1 MQNLRGA
8 IRVFTILMALSCL
21 FYLSFTF
28 VANGID
34 KDAKTYANDYAN
46 RKAVVD
52 SANKVCHGDAVK
64 VKNYLDSIRQRRE
77 EFFLSDSIANENV
90 YNLGLIKYTGA
101 QVRQHA
107 INLGLDLKGGM
118 NVTMEIS
125 VPEIIRAMSNYD
137 KSPEF
142 NKAVS
147 DAIEMSKSQQGT
159 FVELFGRA
167 FEKNNPNAKL
177 AAFFQTVEL
186 KTKIPF
192 NSTNAEV
199 EKVLQNEA
207 NESVKRAKLILEQ
220 RINKFGVAQPSIQLM
235 GNSGRIL
242 IELPGVKDKNRVRKL
257 LQGTANLEFWET
269 FENGEIANA
278 LISADDKAGKI
289 ITGTDSTKTEKN
301 DSAKIVEEK
310 KAEDKKVAGVKEIK
324 GKNVKGKN
332 AQSKTAKAAEPE
344 TKVAAEDTSKKG
356 GDLLSKINEKDK
368 KDTTKNKLAGKENLS
383 DKQKNHPILSLLQLN
398 LDRDKNGQF
407 IPRQGPVVGFAV
419 AKDTGRINTL
429 LHMKRVVEIL
439 PKNVR
444 FYWGVKPMKG
454 STAHELY
461 AIRVSSRDGRAAME
475 GDVVTDTRTEFNQ
488 QNGGNP
494 EISMTMNAD
503 GAHRWKTL
511 THDNIGKCIA
521 IVLDNNVY
529 SAPRVNGEIP
539 NGRSSITGNFTINE
553 ANDLVNV
560 LAIGKLPAP
569 ARIVQETVVGPTL
582 GQEAINN
589 GMLSFIVALIV
600 VLIYMAFYYNRAGIV
615 ADIALLVNVF
625 FIMGVLTSLGA
636 ILTLPGIAGIV
647 LTIALSVDANILI
660 FERVREELREGKGV
674 ALAVSEGY
682 RHAMSSILDSNLT
695 TLILGIILFI
705 FGSGPVQG
713 FATTLIIGI
722 LSSLFCA
729 IFITRIIFDRMLKK
743 SDAAIKFSVPATE
756 NLLRN
761 AKFDFVGKRKYFYI
775 FSSTI
780 ILIGLIFFVKKG
792 GFNLGVDFQGGRT
805 YQIRFDKP
813 VNVEAVRN
821 ALKVNFGAE
830 PEVKTFG
837 SSNQVKVTTT
847 YLIAENG
854 PAIDDKVEK
863 ALETGL
869 KTIQP
874 DFTPN
879 MIMSSIKVGPS
890 IAKDIVYASLL
901 AIFFS
906 CVLMFLFIL
915 VRFKKWQYGLG
926 AVAALFHDVLVVM
939 SCYVIFDGILP
950 FSLEIGQDFVAALLT
965 VMGYSMTDTVVVFD
979 RIREF
984 LTQKQSMTRVEQHN
998 MINYALNSTLTRTI
1012 NTSAITFFVLL
1023 AIFIF
1028 GGDVIRGF
1036 AFALLIGVV
1045 IGTYSSL
1052 CIATPIVVDFDKK
1065 DEGLV
1070 KK

>member
-34 KDAKTYANDYAN
+34 KDAKTYAENFIN
-46 RKAVVD
+46 RQSVKD
-52 SANKVCHGDAVK
+52 SATKAAHGDEAK
-64 VKNYLDSIRQRRE
+64 IKAYLDSTRSRRE

-125 VPEIIRAMSNYD
+125 VPEIIRAMSNYNPT
-137 KSPEF
+137 PEF
-142 NKAVS
+142 NKSVN
-147 DAIEMSKSQQGT
+147 DAIEMAKTQQGT

-167 FEKNNPNAKL
+167 FEKNSPNAKL

-192 NSTNAEV
+192 NSTNQEV
-199 EKVLQNEA
+199 LKVLANEA

-235 GNSGRIL
+235 GNTGRIL

-269 FENGEIANA
+269 YESGELDNA
-278 LISADDKAGKI
+278 LIAADDKLGKLLNGVD
-289 ITGTDSTKTEKN
+289 TTKLVKADTTIKFTEEPVLDAKGKPKKDKN
-301 DSAKIVEEK
+301 GKAIVK
-310 KAEDKKVAGVKEIK
+310 RTEIK
-324 GKNVKGKN
+324 KEVSDTTNKKGTL
-332 AQSKTAKAAEPE
+332 AEQLSKKEKT
-344 TKVAAEDTSKKG
+344 DTSKGKLKG
-356 GDLLSKINEKDK
+356 GKD
-368 KDTTKNKLAGKENLS
+368 NAENM
-383 DKQKNHPILSLLQLN
+383 KNHPLLAVFQLN
-398 LDRDKNGQF
+398 LGRDKNNQYV
-407 IPRQGPVVGFAV
+407 PQPGPIVGFAAV
-419 AKDTGRINTL
+419 KDTAKVNAYL
-429 LHMKRVVEIL
+429 KMKRIREIL
-439 PKNVR
+439 PPNVR
-444 FYWGVKPMKG
+444 FFWGVKAMKG

-461 AIRVSSRDGRAAME
+461 AIRVTSRDGRAALE

-488 QNGGNP
+488 QSGGNP

-503 GAHRWKTL
+503 GANRWRLL
-511 THDNIGKCIA
+511 TKANIGKCIA
-521 IVLDNNVY
+521 IVLDDNVY

-589 GMLSFIVALIV
+589 GLLSFIVALIV

-660 FERVREELREGKGV
+660 FERVREELREGKGI

-729 IFITRIIFDRMLKK
+729 IFITRIIFDRMLKRQ
-743 SDAAIKFSVPATE
+743 DAAIKFSIPATE
-756 NLLRN
+756 NLLRG

-780 ILIGLIFFVKKG
+780 ILIGLVFFVKKG

-813 VNVEAVRN
+813 VKVEDVRN
-821 ALKVNFGAE
+821 ALKVSFGAE

-847 YLIAENG
+847 YLITESS

-869 KTIQP
+869 LKIQP
-874 DFTPN
+874 DFK
-879 MIMSSIKVGPS
+879 MSQVMSSIKVGPS

-915 VRFKKWQYGLG
+915 IRFKKWQYGLG

-984 LTQKQSMTRVEQHN
+984 LTQKQSMTKTEQHN

-1065 DEGLV
+1065 DDALV

>member
-34 KDAKTYANDYAN
+34 KDAKTYADDYAG

-64 VKNYLDSIRQRRE
+64 VKSYLDSIRQRRE

-90 YNLGLIKYTGA
+90 YSLGIIKYTGA

-137 KSPEF
+137 KSAEF
-142 NKAVS
+142 NKAVA
-147 DAIEMSKSQQGT
+147 DANEMSKSQQGT

-192 NSTNAEV
+192 NSTNQEV
-199 EKVLQNEA
+199 LKVLQNEA

-289 ITGTDSTKTEKN
+289 LTGTDSTATTKT
-301 DSAKIVEEK
+301 DSTKKAEEK
-310 KAEDKKVAGVKEIK
+310 KADEKKVADVKGGKDKKVK
-324 GKNVKGKN
+324 GKALKAADKDSV
-332 AQSKTAKAAEPE
+332 KTAAA
-344 TKVAAEDTSKKG
+344 DTSKKG

-368 KDTTKNKLAGKENLS
+368 KDTTKAKLNGKESLA
-383 DKQKNHPILSLLQLN
+383 DKQKNHPILSILQLN
-398 LDRDKNGQF
+398 LDRDKNGQYV
-407 IPRQGPVVGFAV
+407 PRQGPVVGFAV
-419 AKDTGRINTL
+419 AKDTGKINTL
-429 LHMKRVVEIL
+429 LHMKRVLEIL

-461 AIRVSSRDGRAAME
+461 AIRVSSREGRAAME

-503 GAHRWKTL
+503 GAHRWRTL

-589 GMLSFIVALIV
+589 GLLSFIVALIV

-660 FERVREELREGKGV
+660 FERVREELREGKGI

-729 IFITRIIFDRMLKK
+729 IFITRIIFDRMLKAPN
-743 SDAAIKFSVPATE
+743 AAIKFSVPATE

-780 ILIGLIFFVKKG
+780 ILIGLVFFVKKG

-805 YQIRFDKP
+805 FQVRFDKP
-813 VNVEAVRN
+813 VNVEKVRA

-837 SSNQVKVTTT
+837 SSNQVKITTT
-847 YLIAENG
+847 YLITENK
-854 PAIDDKVEK
+854 PAADSLVEK

-869 KTIQP
+869 KTIQS
-874 DFTPN
+874 DFN
-879 MIMSSIKVGPS
+879 ANKMIMSSIKVGPS

-984 LTQKQSMTRVEQHN
+984 LTQKQSMTRAEQHN

-1065 DEGLV
+1065 DEALL

>member
-1 MQNLRGA
+1 MQNLKGA
-8 IRVFTILMALSCL
+8 IRAFTILMALSCL

-34 KDAKTYANDYAN
+34 KNAKNYADEYVN
-46 RKAVVD
+46 RSAVQETAKKVSHDDPARFKA
-52 SANKVCHGDAVK
+52 
-64 VKNYLDSIRQRRE
+64 YLDSIRERRE

-90 YNLGLIKYTGA
+90 YSLGIIKYTGA

-118 NVTMEIS
+118 NVVMEIS
-125 VPEIIRAMSNYD
+125 VPEIVNAMSNRNPD
-137 KSPEF
+137 VDF
-142 NKAVS
+142 QRALA
-147 DAIEMSKSQQGT
+147 DATEMAKTQQGT
-159 FVELFGRA
+159 FVELFGKA
-167 FEKNNPNAKL
+167 FEKKNPSTRL

-186 KTKIPF
+186 KNKINF
-192 NSTNAEV
+192 NSSNAEV
-199 EKVLQNEA
+199 LKVLDKEA

-235 GNSGRIL
+235 PNSGRIL

-269 FENGEIANA
+269 FDSGEA
-278 LISADDKAGKI
+278 LSVLSNVNNKLAKMLVP
-289 ITGTDSTKTEKN
+289 EL
-301 DSAKIVEEK
+301 DSAAT
-310 KAEDKKVAGVKEIK
+310 KAHADSLKAKEDTLK
-324 GKNVKGKN
+324 GKQALVKGK
-332 AQSKTAKAAEPE
+332 KPKAAEPAVADTAKDKKSLSDLIK
-344 TKVAAEDTSKKG
+344 TKESKDTSKA
-356 GDLLSKINEKDK
+356 K
-368 KDTTKNKLAGKENLS
+368 KNSSLADQQKKNPLFSVLQPSVDNRGA
-383 DKQKNHPILSLLQLN
+383 PI
-398 LDRDKNGQF
+398 
-407 IPRQGPVVGFAV
+407 QGNPMVGYCL
-419 AKDTGRINTL
+419 AKDTSKFNAYLKMHRIAEL
-429 LHMKRVVEIL
+429 V
-439 PKNVR
+439 PKNMR
-444 FYWGVKPMKG
+444 FYWSVKAEKG
-454 STAHELY
+454 TQAFALY
-461 AIRVSSRDGRAAME
+461 AIRVSSHDGRPAME
-475 GDVVTDTRTEFNQ
+475 GDVVTDSRVEFNQ
-488 QNGGNP
+488 QSGGNP
-494 EISMTMNAD
+494 EISMAMNAD
-503 GAHRWKTL
+503 GAHAWKIL
-511 THDNIGKCIA
+511 THENIGKCIA

-560 LAIGKLPAP
+560 LSIGKLPAP

-582 GQEAINN
+582 GQEAIYD
-589 GMLSFIVALIV
+589 GLLSFVVALIV
-600 VLIYMAFYYNRAGIV
+600 VLIYMAFYYNKAGVV
-615 ADIALLVNVF
+615 AGVALLVNVF

-660 FERVREELREGKGV
+660 FERVREELREGKGI
-674 ALAVSEGY
+674 ALAVTEGY
-682 RHAMSSILDSNLT
+682 KHAMSSILDSNLT

-729 IFITRIIFDRMLKK
+729 IFITRQIFDMMLKK
-743 SDAAIKFSVPATE
+743 PDASIKFSIPATE

-761 AKFDFVGKRKYFYI
+761 AKIDFVGKRKYFYI
-775 FSSTI
+775 FSSVI
-780 ILIGLIFFVKKG
+780 ILAGFGAFLKK

-805 YQIRFDKP
+805 YQVRFSKP
-813 VNVEAVRN
+813 VNVDEVRN
-821 ALKVNFGAE
+821 ALKVDLGSSGL
-830 PEVKTFG
+830 EVKTFG
-837 SSNQVKVTTT
+837 SSNQVKITTT
-847 YLIAENG
+847 YLITEND
-854 PAIDDKVEK
+854 PAMDDKVEK
-863 ALETGL
+863 ALENGL
-869 KTIQP
+869 KKIQP
-874 DFTPN
+874 DFRSDQ
-879 MIMSSIKVGPS
+879 IMSSMKVGPS

-906 CVLMFLFIL
+906 CILMFLFIL

-984 LTQKQSMTRVEQHN
+984 LTQKQTMTRTEQHS

-1023 AIFIF
+1023 AIFVF

-1065 DEGLV
+1065 EEEPV

>member
-1 MQNLRGA
+1 MQNIKGA

-28 VANGID
+28 IANGID
-34 KDAKTYANDYAN
+34 SDAKNYADSYIK
-46 RKAVVD
+46 RKAVID
-52 SANKVCHGDAVK
+52 SAKKVCNNDTAQTRH
-64 VKNYLDSIRQRRE
+64 YLDSLRSKRE
-77 EFFLSDSIANENV
+77 EFYLNDSIANENV
-90 YNLGLIKYTGA
+90 YSLGIIKYTGS

-125 VPEIIRAMSNYD
+125 VSEIVKALSNYNPD
-137 KSPEF
+137 PSFTKSV
-142 NKAVS
+142 N

-159 FVELFGRA
+159 FVELFGKA
-167 FEKNNPNAKL
+167 FERNNPGAKL

-186 KTKIPF
+186 KNKINF
-192 NSTNAEV
+192 TTTNAEV
-199 EKVLQNEA
+199 LKVLNTEA
-207 NESVKRAKLILEQ
+207 DESVKRAKLILEQ

-235 GNSGRIL
+235 PNTGRIL

-269 FENGEIANA
+269 YESNESLTILNNVNEK
-278 LISADDKAGKI
+278 LSKI
-289 ITGTDSTKTEKN
+289 LYAA
-301 DSAKIVEEK
+301 DSAAKTP
-310 KAEDKKVAGVKEIK
+310 ADTTK
-324 GKNVKGKN
+324 GNTDAK
-332 AQSKTAKAAEPE
+332 KTAKA
-344 TKVAAEDTSKKG
+344 G
-356 GDLLSKINEKDK
+356 EKR
-368 KDTTKNKLAGKENLS
+368 DTTKHSLAEEINKKEKGDTSNSKLKGKAE
-383 DKQKNHPILSLLQLN
+383 SLTEMAKKSPLFFTLLN
-398 LDRDKNGQF
+398 PSIQASKDGKGQMA
-407 IPRQGPVVGFAV
+407 IPGPVAGVAL
-419 AKDTGRINTL
+419 AKDTARINTL
-429 LHMKRVVEIL
+429 LKMKRVAELI
-439 PKNVR
+439 PKNMK
-444 FYWGVKPMKG
+444 FFWGVKAEKG
-454 STAHELY
+454 NKKAFDLY
-461 AIRVSSRDGRAAME
+461 VIKVTRRDGRAAME

-488 QNGGNP
+488 QNGGHP
-494 EISMTMNAD
+494 EISMSMNAE
-503 GAHRWKTL
+503 GAHSWRLL
-511 THDNIGKCIA
+511 THDNVGKCIA
-521 IVLDNNVY
+521 IVLDNCVY
-529 SAPRVNGEIP
+529 SAPRVSNEIP
-539 NGRSSITGNFTINE
+539 NGRSSITGDFSINE

-560 LAIGKLPAP
+560 LSIGKLPAP
-569 ARIVQETVVGPTL
+569 AHIVEETVIGPTL
-582 GQEAINN
+582 GQEAINA
-589 GMLSFIVALIV
+589 GFLSFVVALIV
-600 VLIYMAFYYNRAGIV
+600 VLIYMGFYYNRAGLV

-636 ILTLPGIAGIV
+636 VLTLPGIAGIV

-660 FERVREELREGKGV
+660 FERVREELREGKGMV
-674 ALAVSEGY
+674 LAVTEGY
-682 RHAMSSILDSNLT
+682 KHAMSSILDSNLT

-722 LSSLFCA
+722 LSSMFCA
-729 IFITRIIFDRMLKK
+729 IFITRIVFDRMLKK
-743 SDAAIKFSVPATE
+743 PGAIVKFSVPATE
-756 NLLRN
+756 NLLRH
-761 AKFDFVGKRKYFYI
+761 AKIDFVGKRKYFYI

-780 ILIGLIFFVKKG
+780 ILIGLIFFVKNK

-805 YQIRFDKP
+805 FQVRFHKP
-813 VNVEAVRN
+813 VQVADVRG
-821 ALKVNFGAE
+821 ALKVSFGSE

-837 SSNQVKVTTT
+837 SSNQVKITTT
-847 YLIAENG
+847 YLINESSIKA
-854 PAIDDKVEK
+854 DSTVEK

-869 KTIQP
+869 KKVQP
-874 DFTPN
+874 TYDV
-879 MIMSSIKVGPS
+879 MSSTKVGPS

-906 CVLMFLFIL
+906 CILMFLFIL

-939 SCYVIFDGILP
+939 SCYVIFDGVLP

-984 LTQKQSMTRVEQHN
+984 LTQKQSMSKTEQHN

-1012 NTSAITFFVLL
+1012 NTSTITFFVLL
-1023 AIFIF
+1023 SIFVF

-1065 DEGLV
+1065 DDGLV

>member
-1 MQNLRGA
+1 MQNLKGA
-8 IRVFTILMALSCL
+8 IRSFTILMALSCL

-34 KDAKTYANDYAN
+34 KDAKAYAEGFVN
-46 RKAVVD
+46 RKAIQD
-52 SANKVCHGDAVK
+52 SATKYGHGDAARTK
-64 VKNYLDSIRQRRE
+64 SYIDSTRAKRE
-77 EFFLSDSIANENV
+77 EFYLGDSIANENV
-90 YNLGLIKYTGA
+90 YSLGIIKYTGA

-125 VPEIIRAMSNYD
+125 VPEIIKAMSNYNPD
-137 KSPEF
+137 PEF
-142 NKAVS
+142 NKAIA
-147 DAIEMSKSQQGT
+147 DAIEMSKKEQGT
-159 FVELFGRA
+159 FVEIFGRA
-167 FEKNNPNAKL
+167 FEKSNPNAKL

-186 KTKIPF
+186 KSKIPF
-192 NSTNAEV
+192 QSTNPEV
-199 EKVLQNEA
+199 LKVLNNEA

-235 GNSGRIL
+235 PNSGRIL

-269 FENGEIANA
+269 YESGEVINMLSNA
-278 LISADDKAGKI
+278 DEKLGQLYSPAADTSKTEKTDTTKTEEKAGAKMKKGKDGKNAKADAAEAKKDLADTTHKAGSLAEQLNKKEKTATGKDSLKAGKE
-289 ITGTDSTKTEKN
+289 S
-301 DSAKIVEEK
+301 
-310 KAEDKKVAGVKEIK
+310 
-324 GKNVKGKN
+324 
-332 AQSKTAKAAEPE
+332 
-344 TKVAAEDTSKKG
+344 
-356 GDLLSKINEKDK
+356 
-368 KDTTKNKLAGKENLS
+368 LS
-383 DKQKNHPILSLLQLN
+383 DQQKKHPLFAILQPAVG
-398 LDRDKNGQF
+398 RDKEGHPVAQ
-407 IPRQGPVVGFAV
+407 PGPVVGYSL
-419 AKDTGRINTL
+419 AKDTGKVNVY
-429 LHMKRVVEIL
+429 LHMKRVLEIL
-439 PKNVR
+439 PKNLR
-444 FYWGVKPMKG
+444 LFWGVKPEKG
-454 STAHELY
+454 STAYALF

-494 EISMTMNAD
+494 EISMTMNPD
-503 GAHRWKTL
+503 GARRWKQL
-511 THDNIGKCIA
+511 THDNVGKCIA

-560 LAIGKLPAP
+560 LGIGKLPAP
-569 ARIVQETVVGPTL
+569 ARIVEETVVGPTL
-582 GQEAINN
+582 GQEAIND

-600 VLIYMAFYYNRAGIV
+600 VLIYMSFYYNRAGIV
-615 ADIALLVNVF
+615 ADVALLVNVF

-660 FERVREELREGKGV
+660 FERIREELREGKGI
-674 ALAVSEGY
+674 ALAISEGY
-682 RHAMSSILDSNLT
+682 KHAMSSILDSNLT

-722 LSSLFCA
+722 LSSMFCA
-729 IFITRIIFDRMLKK
+729 IFITRLVFDWMLKK
-743 SDAAIKFSVPATE
+743 KEAAIKFSVPATE
-756 NLLRN
+756 NLLRG
-761 AKFDFVGKRKYFYI
+761 AKIDFVGKRKYFYI
-775 FSSTI
+775 FSSAI
-780 ILIGLIFFVKKG
+780 ILVGLIFFVKKG

-813 VNVEAVRN
+813 VSVEAVRS
-821 ALKVNFGAE
+821 ALKVSFGAE

-837 SSNQVKVTTT
+837 TSNQVKITTT
-847 YLIAENG
+847 YLIAETD
-854 PAIDDKVEK
+854 PSIDDKVEK

-869 KTIQP
+869 EKIQP
-874 DFTPN
+874 NFRADQ
-879 MIMSSIKVGPS
+879 IMSSMKVGPS

-906 CVLMFLFIL
+906 CILMFLFIL

-984 LTQKQSMTRVEQHN
+984 LTQKQTMTRAEQHN

-1023 AIFIF
+1023 SIFIF

>member
-8 IRVFTILMALSCL
+8 IRAFTILMALSCL

-34 KDAKTYANDYAN
+34 KDAKAYGENYIN
-46 RKAVVD
+46 RKAVQD
-52 SANKVCHGDAVK
+52 SAAKYSGGDATRK
-64 VKNYLDSIRQRRE
+64 KAYLDSVRGKRE

-90 YNLGLIKYTGA
+90 YSLGIIKYTGA

-125 VPEIIRAMSNYD
+125 VPEIVKAMSNYNPD
-137 KSPEF
+137 VDF
-142 NKAVS
+142 NKAITQ
-147 DAIEMSKSQQGT
+147 AIEMSKTQQGT

-167 FEKNNPNAKL
+167 FEKNNPNSKL

-186 KTKIPF
+186 KNKINF
-192 NSTNAEV
+192 NSTNADV
-199 EKVLQNEA
+199 LKVLSTEA

-220 RINKFGVAQPSIQLM
+220 RINKFGVAQPSIQLLS
-235 GNSGRIL
+235 NTGRIL

-269 FENGEIANA
+269 FESGEVMNA
-278 LISADDKAGKI
+278 LVNADSKLAKTLNETGDSATVNKAKRDSLAAVVKDTLSTSKNSKAVVKAGKNK
-289 ITGTDSTKTEKN
+289 GKVSKTDKVATKTP
-301 DSAKIVEEK
+301 AV
-310 KAEDKKVAGVKEIK
+310 
-324 GKNVKGKN
+324 
-332 AQSKTAKAAEPE
+332 P
-344 TKVAAEDTSKKG
+344 DTSKPKAT
-356 GDLLSKINEKDK
+356 LAEQLNKKDK
-368 KDTTKNKLAGKENLS
+368 TDTASKGKLKGTESLAEQQKKNPLFS
-383 DKQKNHPILSLLQLN
+383 VLQPTIG
-398 LDRDKNGQF
+398 RDKDNK
-407 IPRQGPVVGFAV
+407 PVAMPGPVVGYSL
-419 AKDTGRINTL
+419 AKDTAKVNAL
-429 LHMKRVVEIL
+429 LRMKRVMDIL
-439 PKNVR
+439 PKNIK
-444 FYWGVKPMKG
+444 FFWGVKAEKG
-454 STAHELY
+454 SQAYALY
-461 AIRVSSRDGRAAME
+461 AIRVSSREGRAAME
-475 GDVVTDTRTEFNQ
+475 GDVVVDSRVEFNQ
-488 QNGGNP
+488 QSGGNP
-494 EISMTMNAD
+494 EISMAMNAD
-503 GAHRWKTL
+503 GARQWRIL
-511 THDNIGKCIA
+511 TKENVGKCIA

-539 NGRSSITGNFTINE
+539 NGRSSITGGFTINE

-560 LAIGKLPAP
+560 LSIGKLPAP
-569 ARIVQETVVGPTL
+569 ARIVEETVVGPTL
-582 GQEAINN
+582 GQEAISA
-589 GMLSFIVALIV
+589 GLLSFAVALIV
-600 VLIYMAFYYNRAGIV
+600 VLIYVAFYYNKAGLV
-615 ADIALLVNVF
+615 AGLALLINVF

-660 FERVREELREGKGV
+660 FERVREELREGKGI
-674 ALAVSEGY
+674 ALAISEGY
-682 RHAMSSILDSNLT
+682 KHAMSSILDSNLT

-729 IFITRIIFDRMLKK
+729 IFITRLIFDSMLKRP
-743 SDAAIKFSVPATE
+743 DAVIKFSVPATE
-756 NLLRN
+756 NLLRG
-761 AKFDFVGKRKYFYI
+761 AKIDFVGKRKYFYI
-775 FSSTI
+775 FSSAI
-780 ILIGLIFFVKKG
+780 ILVGLVFFLKKG
-792 GFNLGVDFQGGRT
+792 GFNLGVDFEGGRT
-805 YQIRFDKP
+805 YQVRFENP
-813 VNVEAVRN
+813 VKVEDVRS

-837 SSNQVKVTTT
+837 ASNQVKITTT
-847 YLIAENG
+847 YLINETGANLK
-854 PAIDDKVEK
+854 ADDIVDK
-863 ALETGL
+863 ALNDGL
-869 KTIQP
+869 KKVQANYT
-874 DFTPN
+874 
-879 MIMSSIKVGPS
+879 IMSSMKVGPA

-950 FSLEIGQDFVAALLT
+950 FSLEIGQDFVAAILT

-984 LTQKQSMTRVEQHN
+984 LTQKQTMTKTEQHN

-1065 DEGLV
+1065 DEGLLA

>member
-8 IRVFTILMALSCL
+8 IRAFTVLMALSCL

-28 VANGID
+28 VSNGID
-34 KDAKTYANDYAN
+34 KDAKAYAEEYSS
-46 RKAVVD
+46 RKVIVD
-52 SANKVCHGDAVK
+52 SANRACHGDQVMMKA
-64 VKNYLDSIRQRRE
+64 YLDSVRSRRE
-77 EFFLSDSIANENV
+77 EFYLSDSIANENV

-125 VPEIIRAMSNYD
+125 VPEIIRAMSNYNP
-137 KSPEF
+137 SPEF
-142 NKAVS
+142 NKSVS

-159 FVELFGRA
+159 FVELFGKA
-167 FEKNNPNAKL
+167 FEKNSPNAKL
-177 AAFFQTVEL
+177 SAFFQTVEL

-192 NSTNAEV
+192 NSTNQEV
-199 EKVLQNEA
+199 LKVLS
-207 NESVKRAKLILEQ
+207 NESNDAVKRAKLILEQ

-269 FENGEIANA
+269 FESGELDNA
-278 LISADDKAGKI
+278 LISADEKLGKMLNGGDS
-289 ITGTDSTKTEKN
+289 TKVEKKDSTKTDDKAVVDANVKPKKDKHGKEIAVK
-301 DSAKIVEEK
+301 DTVKTAVKDTASKGKSLADQLASKEK
-310 KAEDKKVAGVKEIK
+310 K
-324 GKNVKGKN
+324 
-332 AQSKTAKAAEPE
+332 
-344 TKVAAEDTSKKG
+344 DTSKAGKLKG
-356 GDLLSKINEKDK
+356 
-368 KDTTKNKLAGKENLS
+368 GKENLAES
-383 DKQKNHPILSLLQLN
+383 QKNHPLLTIFQLN
-398 LDRDKNGQF
+398 LGRDKNNNYVPQ
-407 IPRQGPVVGFAV
+407 PGPVVGFAA
-419 AKDTGRINTL
+419 AKDTGKVNAY
-429 LHMKRVVEIL
+429 LHMKRVTQIL
-439 PKNVR
+439 PPNVR
-444 FYWGVKPMKG
+444 FFWGVKPMKG

-461 AIRVSSRDGRAAME
+461 AIRVTNRDGRAALE

-488 QNGGNP
+488 QSGGNP

-503 GAHRWKTL
+503 GANRWRIL
-511 THDNIGKCIA
+511 TKANINKCIA

-589 GMLSFIVALIV
+589 GLLSFIVALIV

-660 FERVREELREGKGV
+660 FERIREELREGKGIS
-674 ALAVSEGY
+674 LAVSEGY
-682 RHAMSSILDSNLT
+682 KHAMSSILDSNLT
-695 TLILGIILFI
+695 TLILGVILFI

-729 IFITRIIFDRMLKK
+729 IFISRIIFDRMLKK
-743 SDAAIKFSVPATE
+743 PNASIKFSIPATE

-813 VNVEAVRN
+813 VSVEGVRN
-821 ALKVNFGAE
+821 ALKVSFGAE

-847 YLIAENG
+847 YLITENG
-854 PAIDDKVEK
+854 PAVDDKVEK

-869 KTIQP
+869 KNIQP
-874 DFTPN
+874 DFK
-879 MIMSSIKVGPS
+879 MSQVMASVKVGPS

-906 CVLMFLFIL
+906 CILMFLFIL

-984 LTQKQSMTRVEQHN
+984 LTQKQSMTKTEQHS

-1065 DEGLV
+1065 DDALV

>member
-1 MQNLRGA
+1 MQNIKGA

-34 KDAKTYANDYAN
+34 TDAHSYAESYVN
-46 RKAVVD
+46 RKAVQD
-52 SANKVCHGDAVK
+52 SANKFCHNDAAK
-64 VKNYLDSIRQRRE
+64 VKSYLDSIRAKKE
-77 EFFLSDSIANENV
+77 EFYLSDSIANENV
-90 YNLGLIKYTGA
+90 YSLGIIKYTGA

-125 VPEIIRAMSNYD
+125 VPDIVKALSNYNPD
-137 KSPEF
+137 PDF
-142 NKAVS
+142 NKAVNQ
-147 DAIEMSKSQQGT
+147 AVEMSKTQQGT

-167 FEKNNPNAKL
+167 FEKNNPGAKL
-177 AAFFQTVEL
+177 AAFYLSNVEL
-186 KTKIPF
+186 KNRINF
-192 NSTNAEV
+192 NSTNQEV
-199 EKVLQNEA
+199 LKVLANEA
-207 NESVKRAKLILEQ
+207 DESVKRAKLILEQ

-235 GNSGRIL
+235 PNTGRIL

-269 FENGEIANA
+269 YECKEALPVLFSVNDKLSKLLYFGDSLKTKPDSAAAALAADSANA
-278 LISADDKAGKI
+278 KNKATAGKKDKKADDKKVVKA
-289 ITGTDSTKTEKN
+289 
-301 DSAKIVEEK
+301 EEK
-310 KAEDKKVAGVKEIK
+310 KL
-324 GKNVKGKN
+324 
-332 AQSKTAKAAEPE
+332 
-344 TKVAAEDTSKKG
+344 DTSRVS
-356 GDLLSKINEKDK
+356 LSQAMKS
-368 KDTTKNKLAGKENLS
+368 DTGAL
-383 DKQKNHPILSLLQLN
+383 KQKAKKESASDEQKKNPLFFILHPSLHASKDGKGEEFN
-398 LDRDKNGQF
+398 E
-407 IPRQGPVVGFAV
+407 GPVVGYALP
-419 AKDTGRINTL
+419 KDTGKINAML
-429 LHMKRVVEIL
+429 RMKRVQDII
-439 PKNVR
+439 PKTMR
-444 FYWGVKPMKG
+444 FYWGVKPEKN
-454 STAHELY
+454 SKNAFELY
-461 AIRVSSRDGRAAME
+461 AIQVKRRDGRAALE
-475 GDVVTDTRTEFNQ
+475 GDVVVDTRTEFNQ
-488 QNGGNP
+488 QSGGNP
-494 EISMTMNAD
+494 EISMSMNAE
-503 GAHRWKTL
+503 GAHSWKLL
-511 THDNIGKCIA
+511 TKENVGRCIA
-521 IVLDNNVY
+521 IILDDNVY
-529 SAPRVNGEIP
+529 SAPRVSGEIP

-560 LAIGKLPAP
+560 LSVGKLPAP
-569 ARIVQETVVGPTL
+569 AHIVEETVVGPTL
-582 GQEAINN
+582 GQEAINA
-589 GMLSFIVALIV
+589 GFLSFVVALIV
-600 VLIYMAFYYNRAGIV
+600 VLIYMGFYYNRAGLV

-660 FERVREELREGKGV
+660 FERIREELREGKGIT
-674 ALAVSEGY
+674 LAVTEGY
-682 RHAMSSILDSNLT
+682 KHAMSSILDSNLT

-722 LSSLFCA
+722 LSSMFCA
-729 IFITRIIFDRMLKK
+729 IFITRLIFDSMLKK
-743 SDAAIKFSVPATE
+743 PGSNVKFSIPATE
-756 NLLRN
+756 NLLRH
-761 AKFDFVGKRKYFYI
+761 AKIDFVGKRKYFYI
-775 FSSTI
+775 FSSAI
-780 ILIGLIFFVKKG
+780 ILIGLIFFVKNK

-805 YQIRFDKP
+805 FQVRFEKP
-813 VNVEAVRN
+813 VDVANVRN
-821 ALKVNFGAE
+821 ALKLSFGSE

-837 SSNQVKVTTT
+837 SSNQVKITTT
-847 YLIAENG
+847 FKIAETG
-854 PAIDDKVEK
+854 PKVEEEVDR
-863 ALETGL
+863 LLDTGL
-869 KTIQP
+869 KKIQP
-874 DFTPN
+874 N
-879 MIMSSIKVGPS
+879 YQIMFQTTVGPS

-906 CVLMFLFIL
+906 CILMFLFIL
-915 VRFKKWQYGLG
+915 IRFKKWQYGLG

-939 SCYVIFDGILP
+939 SCYVIFDGVLP

-984 LTQKQSMTRVEQHN
+984 LTQKQSMTKSEQHN

-1012 NTSAITFFVLL
+1012 NTSTITFFVLL
-1023 AIFIF
+1023 SIFIF

-1065 DEGLV
+1065 DDALV

>member
-28 VANGID
+28 VSNRLD
-34 KDAKTYANDYAN
+34 KDAKSYADTFVA
-46 RKAVVD
+46 RKEIQD
-52 SANKVCHGDAVK
+52 SAKKYSAGD
-64 VKNYLDSIRQRRE
+64 NDRLTHYLDSVHARRE
-77 EFFLSDSIANENV
+77 EFYLGDSIANENV
-90 YNLGLIKYTGA
+90 YSLGIIKYTGA

-125 VPEIIRAMSNYD
+125 VPEIVRAMSNNSQD
-137 KSPEF
+137 VDF
-142 NKAVS
+142 NNAINK
-147 DAIEMSKSQQGT
+147 AIEMSKTQQGT
-159 FVELFGRA
+159 FVELFGKA
-167 FEKNNPNAKL
+167 FEQKNPNTKL
-177 AAFFQTVEL
+177 AAFFLTVEL
-186 KTKIPF
+186 KNKINF

-199 EKVLQNEA
+199 LKVLSTEA

-235 GNSGRIL
+235 PNSGRIL
-242 IELPGVKDKNRVRKL
+242 IELPGVKEKNRVRKL

-269 FENGEIANA
+269 FESGEAIGILSKVNDKLASFINGE
-278 LISADDKAGKI
+278 
-289 ITGTDSTKTEKN
+289 DSTVIK
-301 DSAKIVEEK
+301 AKI
-310 KAEDKKVAGVKEIK
+310 DSI
-324 GKNVKGKN
+324 
-332 AQSKTAKAAEPE
+332 AKAAEAAKPAADDKKLAKGKSKKDA
-344 TKVAAEDTSKKG
+344 KVAEVKVEKKDTTTKKAS
-356 GDLLSKINEKDK
+356 LLDQVNNKDK
-368 KDTTKNKLAGKENLS
+368 KDTSKTKLNGKGAESLAEQQKKNPLFTLLQPAIGRDKENR
-383 DKQKNHPILSLLQLN
+383 PVAV
-398 LDRDKNGQF
+398 
-407 IPRQGPVVGFAV
+407 PGPVVGYSL
-419 AKDTGRINTL
+419 AKDTGKVNAFLR
-429 LHMKRVVEIL
+429 MKRVLDIM
-439 PKNVR
+439 PKNMR
-444 FYWGVKPMKG
+444 FFWGVKPEKG
-454 STAHELY
+454 SQAYALY
-461 AIRVSSRDGRAAME
+461 AIRVNTRDGRAALE
-475 GDVVTDTRTEFNQ
+475 GDVVTDSRVEFNQ
-488 QNGGNP
+488 QSGGNP
-494 EISMTMNAD
+494 EISMAMNAD
-503 GAHRWKTL
+503 GAHQWQIL
-511 THDNIGKCIA
+511 TRECAKEQRCIA

-553 ANDLVNV
+553 ANDLVNI
-560 LAIGKLPAP
+560 LSIGKLPAP
-569 ARIVQETVVGPTL
+569 ARIVEETVVGPTL
-582 GQEAINN
+582 GEEAIKS
-589 GMLSFIVALIV
+589 GLLSFIVALIV
-600 VLIYMAFYYNRAGIV
+600 VLLYVAFYYNKAGIV
-615 ADIALLVNVF
+615 AGVALLINVF

-660 FERVREELREGKGV
+660 FERIREELREGKGIN
-674 ALAVSEGY
+674 LAITEGY
-682 RHAMSSILDSNLT
+682 KHAMSSILDSNLT

-729 IFITRIIFDRMLKK
+729 IFITRLIFDRMLKNP
-743 SDAAIKFSVPATE
+743 AAQIKFSNPATE

-775 FSSTI
+775 FSSSI

-792 GFNLGVDFQGGRT
+792 FNLGVDFAGGRT
-805 YQIRFDKP
+805 YQVRFEKP
-813 VNVEAVRN
+813 VSTEEVRN
-821 ALKVNFGAE
+821 ALKVNFIAGNT
-830 PEVKTFG
+830 EVKTFG

-847 YLIAENG
+847 YLINEND
-854 PAIDDKVEK
+854 PAIDEKVEK
-863 ALETGL
+863 ALEDGL
-869 KTIQP
+869 KKISPKYT
-874 DFTPN
+874 
-879 MIMSSIKVGPS
+879 IMSSIKVGPA

-906 CVLMFLFIL
+906 CILMFLFIL

-984 LTQKQSMTRVEQHN
+984 LTQKQTMTRTEQHS

-1065 DEGLV
+1065 DEALV

>member
-8 IRVFTILMALSCL
+8 IRAFTILMALSCL

-34 KDAKTYANDYAN
+34 KDAKTYGENYIS
-46 RKAVVD
+46 RKAVQD
-52 SANKVCHGDAVK
+52 SATKYSGGNAKRLTD
-64 VKNYLDSIRQRRE
+64 YLDSVRAKRE
-77 EFFLSDSIANENV
+77 EFFLNDSIANENV
-90 YNLGLIKYTGA
+90 YSLGIIKYTGS

-125 VPEIIRAMSNYD
+125 VPEIVKAMSNYNPD
-137 KSPEF
+137 VDF
-142 NKAVS
+142 NKAIAQ
-147 DAIEMSKSQQGT
+147 AIEMSKTQQGT

-167 FEKNNPNAKL
+167 FEQKNPNSKL

-186 KTKIPF
+186 KNKINF
-192 NSTNAEV
+192 NSTNADV
-199 EKVLQNEA
+199 LKVLNTEA
-207 NESVKRAKLILEQ
+207 IESVKRAKLILEQ
-220 RINKFGVAQPSIQLM
+220 RINKFGVAQPSIQLLS
-235 GNSGRIL
+235 NTGRIL

-269 FENGEIANA
+269 FESGEVMNA
-278 LISADDKAGKI
+278 LISVNDKLAK
-289 ITGTDSTKTEKN
+289 TLNESTDSSAVNKAKADSLAGIAKDTLNASKNKKAIVKGGKNKGKVSIADVSKTPVDTLKAKTSLAEQLKKN
-301 DSAKIVEEK
+301 D
-310 KAEDKKVAGVKEIK
+310 
-324 GKNVKGKN
+324 KN
-332 AQSKTAKAAEPE
+332 
-344 TKVAAEDTSKKG
+344 
-356 GDLLSKINEKDK
+356 
-368 KDTTKNKLAGKENLS
+368 DTTKKGKTNKGSENL
-383 DKQKNHPILSLLQLN
+383 DMQKANPLFSLMPPAIG
-398 LDRDKNGQF
+398 RDKDNKQVAM
-407 IPRQGPVVGFAV
+407 PGPVVGYSL
-419 AKDTGRINTL
+419 AKDTAKVNAL
-429 LHMKRVVEIL
+429 LHLKRVMDIL
-439 PKNVR
+439 PKNVK
-444 FYWGVKPMKG
+444 FFWDVKADKK
-454 STAHELY
+454 TQAFALY
-461 AIRVSSRDGRAAME
+461 AIRVSNREGRAAME
-475 GDVVTDTRTEFNQ
+475 GDVVIDSRVEYNQ

-494 EISMTMNAD
+494 EISMAMNSE
-503 GAHRWKTL
+503 GAHEWKIL

-553 ANDLVNV
+553 ASDLVNI
-560 LAIGKLPAP
+560 LSIGKLPAP
-569 ARIVQETVVGPTL
+569 ARIVEETVVGPTL
-582 GQEAINN
+582 GQEAISA
-589 GMLSFIVALIV
+589 GLLSFAVALIV
-600 VLIYMAFYYNRAGIV
+600 VLIYVAFYYNKAGLV
-615 ADIALLVNVF
+615 AGLALLINVF

-660 FERVREELREGKGV
+660 FERVREELREGKGI
-674 ALAVSEGY
+674 ALAISEGY

-729 IFITRIIFDRMLKK
+729 IFITRLIFDSMLKK
-743 SDAAIKFSVPATE
+743 PDAVIKFSVPATE
-756 NLLRN
+756 NLLRH
-761 AKFDFVGKRKYFYI
+761 AKIDFVGKRKYFYI

-780 ILIGLIFFVKKG
+780 ILIGLVVFLKKG
-792 GFNLGVDFQGGRT
+792 GFNLGVDFEGGRT
-805 YQIRFDKP
+805 YQVRFENP
-813 VNVEAVRN
+813 VKVEDVRA

-837 SSNQVKVTTT
+837 SSNQVKITTT
-847 YLIAENG
+847 YLINETGSSLKA
-854 PAIDDKVEK
+854 DDIVDK
-863 ALETGL
+863 ALNDGL
-869 KTIQP
+869 KKIQP
-874 DFTPN
+874 NYT
-879 MIMSSIKVGPS
+879 IMSSMKVGPA

-950 FSLEIGQDFVAALLT
+950 FSLEIGQDFVAAILT

-984 LTQKQSMTRVEQHN
+984 LTQKQTMTKTEQHN

-1065 DEGLV
+1065 DEGLLV

>member
-1 MQNLRGA
+1 MQNLKGA
-8 IRVFTILMALSCL
+8 IRAFTILMALSCL

-34 KDAKTYANDYAN
+34 KNAKNYANEYVN
-46 RKAVVD
+46 RKAIQD
-52 SANKVCHGDAVK
+52 TAKKVSHDDPARFRAYV
-64 VKNYLDSIRQRRE
+64 DSIRERRE
-77 EFFLSDSIANENV
+77 EYFLSDSIANENV
-90 YNLGLIKYTGA
+90 YNLGIIKYTGS

-118 NVTMEIS
+118 NVVMEIS
-125 VPEIIRAMSNYD
+125 VPEIVNAMSNRNPD
-137 KSPEF
+137 PDFKR
-142 NKAVS
+142 ALA
-147 DAIEMSKSQQGT
+147 DATEMAKTQQGT
-159 FVELFGRA
+159 FVELFGKA
-167 FEKNNPNAKL
+167 FEKKNPTTRL

-186 KTKIPF
+186 KNKINF
-192 NSTNAEV
+192 NSSNAEV
-199 EKVLQNEA
+199 LKVLENEA

-235 GNSGRIL
+235 PNSGRIL

-269 FENGEIANA
+269 FDSGEALNVLANVNNKLA
-278 LISADDKAGKI
+278 KMLVP
-289 ITGTDSTKTEKN
+289 EL
-301 DSAKIVEEK
+301 DSAAT
-310 KAEDKKVAGVKEIK
+310 KAHADSLNAKEDTLK
-324 GKNVKGKN
+324 GKQALVKGK
-332 AQSKTAKAAEPE
+332 KAKAAEPAVVDSAKNKKSLSDLIKNKE
-344 TKVAAEDTSKKG
+344 SKDTSK
-356 GDLLSKINEKDK
+356 I
-368 KDTTKNKLAGKENLS
+368 KNKNSSLA
-383 DKQKNHPILSLLQLN
+383 DQQKKNPLFSVLQPAVDN
-398 LDRDKNGQF
+398 RGV
-407 IPRQGPVVGFAV
+407 PAPGPMVGYCL
-419 AKDTGRINTL
+419 AKDTSKFNAFLKMHRIAEL
-429 LHMKRVVEIL
+429 V
-439 PKNVR
+439 PKNMR
-444 FYWGVKPMKG
+444 FYWSVKSEKG
-454 STAHELY
+454 TQAFALY

-475 GDVVTDTRTEFNQ
+475 GDVVTDSRVEFNQ
-488 QNGGNP
+488 QSGGNP
-494 EISMTMNAD
+494 EISMSMNAD
-503 GAHRWKTL
+503 GAHAWKIL
-511 THDNIGKCIA
+511 THENIGKCIA

-560 LAIGKLPAP
+560 LSIGKLPAP

-582 GQEAINN
+582 GQEAIYD
-589 GMLSFIVALIV
+589 GLLSFVVALIV
-600 VLIYMAFYYNRAGIV
+600 VLIYMAFYYNKAGIV
-615 ADIALLVNVF
+615 AGVALLVNVF

-660 FERVREELREGKGV
+660 FERVREELREGKGI
-674 ALAVSEGY
+674 ALAITEGY
-682 RHAMSSILDSNLT
+682 KHAMSSILDSNLT

-729 IFITRIIFDRMLKK
+729 IFITRQIFDMMLKK
-743 SDAAIKFSVPATE
+743 PDAVIKFSIPATE

-761 AKFDFVGKRKYFYI
+761 AKIDFVGKRKYFYI
-775 FSSTI
+775 FSSII
-780 ILIGLIFFVKKG
+780 ILAGFGAFLKK

-805 YQIRFDKP
+805 YQVRFSKP
-813 VNVEAVRN
+813 VNVDDVRN
-821 ALKVNFGAE
+821 ALKVDLGSSGL
-830 PEVKTFG
+830 EVKTFG
-837 SSNQVKVTTT
+837 SSNQVKITTT
-847 YLIAENG
+847 YLITEND

-863 ALETGL
+863 ALENGL
-869 KTIQP
+869 KKIQP
-874 DFTPN
+874 DFRADQ
-879 MIMSSIKVGPS
+879 IMSSIKVGPS

-906 CVLMFLFIL
+906 CILMFFFIL

-984 LTQKQSMTRVEQHN
+984 LTQKQTMTRTEQHS

-1023 AIFIF
+1023 AIFVF

-1065 DEGLV
+1065 EEGLV

>member
-1 MQNLRGA
+1 MQNLKGA
-8 IRVFTILMALSCL
+8 IRAFTILMALSCL

-34 KDAKTYANDYAN
+34 KDAKAYSEEYVN
-46 RKAVVD
+46 RKAVQD
-52 SANKVCHGDAVK
+52 SAKKISGNDPARMKA
-64 VKNYLDSIRQRRE
+64 YLDSVRSKRE

-90 YNLGLIKYTGA
+90 YNLGLIKYTGS

-118 NVTMEIS
+118 NVVMEIS
-125 VPEIIRAMSNYD
+125 VPEIVKAMSNYNPD
-137 KSPEF
+137 PDF
-142 NKAVS
+142 NRAVA
-147 DAIEMSKSQQGT
+147 DAIEMSKTQQGS
-159 FVELFGRA
+159 FVELFGKA
-167 FEKNNPNAKL
+167 FEKKNPTTRL

-186 KTKIPF
+186 KNKITF

-199 EKVLQNEA
+199 LKVLSTEA

-220 RINKFGVAQPSIQLM
+220 RINKFGVAQPSVQLM
-235 GNSGRIL
+235 PNTGRIL

-269 FENGEIANA
+269 FESGEAITILNTVNDKLAKMMA
-278 LISADDKAGKI
+278 PELDSAAVKAKADSLAAKSDTVKAGKKEI
-289 ITGTDSTKTEKN
+289 AKGKKGDKKAVAEVKKDAS
-301 DSAKIVEEK
+301 DSAKAKEDLTSLLK
-310 KAEDKKVAGVKEIK
+310 KKD
-324 GKNVKGKN
+324 GK
-332 AQSKTAKAAEPE
+332 
-344 TKVAAEDTSKKG
+344 DTSKSKLKG
-356 GDLLSKINEKDK
+356 SESLADQQK
-368 KDTTKNKLAGKENLS
+368 KNPLF
-383 DKQKNHPILSLLQLN
+383 SLLQPAVG
-398 LDRDKNGQF
+398 RDKDNRTVAM
-407 IPRQGPVVGFAV
+407 PGPVAGYCL
-419 AKDTGRINTL
+419 AKDTGKVNAML
-429 LHMKRVVEIL
+429 KLKRVLDIL
-439 PKNVR
+439 PKNMR
-444 FYWGVKPMKG
+444 FYWGVKAEKG
-454 STAHELY
+454 SQAFALY
-461 AIRVSSRDGRAAME
+461 AIRVSSRDGRPALE
-475 GDVVTDTRTEFNQ
+475 GDVVTDARVEFNQ
-488 QNGGNP
+488 QSGGNP
-494 EISMTMNAD
+494 EISMAMNAD
-503 GAHRWKTL
+503 GAHAWKIL
-511 THDNIGKCIA
+511 THENIGKCIA
-521 IVLDNNVY
+521 IVLDNCVY

-560 LAIGKLPAP
+560 LSIGKLPAP

-582 GQEAINN
+582 GQEAITD
-589 GMLSFIVALIV
+589 GLLSFIVALIV
-600 VLIYMAFYYNRAGIV
+600 VLIYMAFYYNKAGVV
-615 ADIALLVNVF
+615 AGVALLVNVF

-660 FERVREELREGKGV
+660 FERVREELREGKGIS
-674 ALAVSEGY
+674 LAITEGY

-729 IFITRIIFDRMLKK
+729 IFITRQIFERMLKK
-743 SDAAIKFSVPATE
+743 PDANIKFSVPATE

-775 FSSTI
+775 FSSAI
-780 ILIGLIFFVKKG
+780 ILIGFGAFLKK
-792 GFNLGVDFQGGRT
+792 GFNLGVDFAGGRT
-805 YQIRFDKP
+805 YQVRFEKP
-813 VNVEAVRN
+813 VSVDEVRN
-821 ALKVNFGAE
+821 ALKVYLGTSGL
-830 PEVKTFG
+830 EVKTFG

-847 YLIAENG
+847 YMINETGTSLTV
-854 PAIDDKVEK
+854 DDKVEK
-863 ALETGL
+863 ALNDGL
-869 KTIQP
+869 KKVQP
-874 DFTPN
+874 NYT
-879 MIMSSIKVGPS
+879 IMSSIKVGPA
-890 IAKDIVYASLL
+890 IAKDIVYASLW

-984 LTQKQSMTRVEQHN
+984 LTQKQSMTRTEQHS

-1023 AIFIF
+1023 AIFVF